1 MPLPVA
7 VNGTVS
13 LQGPTRQGDAP
24 QPLTKRA
31 MIIRMSEETLEALAA
46 YPAHP
51 PLQFEFGDTPVRVYT
66 IHYYSFL
73 CFNSCTLPSQPPGY
87 SHRVYFLPNARGSRV
102 HPHELYLR
110 SALASKINAPLKLY
124 ADIAG
129 KFNVER
135 ELNGKAESKVH
146 QSTADAQK
154 TKSERRIVLLD
165 NPPTLT
171 SSATKTKPSA
181 PAKKRKPAVS
191 ATTTVRRVQHIIQ
204 AKYEGSSVARGRQ
217 SPSHPLPSS
226 QASPVSPA
234 IRAQMVHLLAKG
246 PRTKEDVLTQVG
258 GSDASESLRVQLN
271 ELLVTI
277 AERERPNSKSA
288 VPGQPLYTLLPI
300 SWKEVRPYE
309 FAGLTDDERRKMW
322 RQARQSLYSLGIPES
337 DAAWDHVRTLPG
349 SAVTSSSKVGAG
361 PKRATGAVGTERKKN
376 AGSTSKAPVEAKIE
390 GVRPSQTAK
399 VREEVTQFP
408 RPTKTAPKREK
419 DETASRRL
427 PGMSGPRNSRDT
439 APSQSSSQSQ
449 SQAQGPTKKAGLTD
463 SRGSRGD
470 SSKPNGRAG
479 LATPIQPSSSHERE
493 PEREG
498 TARVMKK
505 LRESGSD
512 LDRDKGKS
520 VPAPKMKRRKDDAS
534 DLESS
539 RDWDGTDTLGKANT
553 KRKKL
558 REDHDD
564 KDSINGAGNAVKRR
578 KVVDDD
584 RPYKPGGGGGGGG
597 GTSKARERDRDK
609 ESDRR
614 QGKARDRDLLP
625 IAKRPRDNDLGSPDA
640 SPPPRKSTV
649 HERERQRE
657 REPDRSVSPPRRVKR
672 EPSLS
677 PALHNSRQRESSPIP
692 RVSTKHTG
700 SPPREA
706 VKREDS
712 PRPHGHSRRGDSPP
726 APRTS
731 KRATSPLR
739 SQAHVR
745 DRDRDRES
753 SANGVSTTRRRR
765 SPIYTS
771 SEDEHHNAPVRRN
784 APSSVTSSSSS
795 REAVRTQG
803 YASHPSPP
811 TTPYPKD
818 REALQARYRSSYRNY
833 IAVYYKLME
842 ERAKIQ
848 DALDDLGRG
857 REGSVCSDRD
867 VEMMDEEGLRELA
880 SQYAAWTRE
889 LEGIR
894 NAYSAE
900 AERMDIAT
908 S

>member
-1 MPLPVA
+1 M
-7 VNGTVS
+7 
-13 LQGPTRQGDAP
+13 
-24 QPLTKRA
+24 
-31 MIIRMSEETLEALAA
+31 
-46 YPAHP
+46 
-51 PLQFEFGDTPVRVYT
+51 
-66 IHYYSFL
+66 
-73 CFNSCTLPSQPPGY
+73 
-87 SHRVYFLPNARGSRV
+87 RGVQEST
-102 HPHELYLR
+102 PHELYLR

-154 TKSERRIVLLD
+154 TKSERRIVVLD
-165 NPPTLT
+165 NPLTLT
-171 SSATKTKPSA
+171 PSATKTKPSA

-191 ATTTVRRVQHIIQ
+191 ATTTVRRVQHVIR
-204 AKYEGSSVARGRQ
+204 AKYEGSSVARGQ
-217 SPSHPLPSS
+217 QPPPHPLPSS
-226 QASPVSPA
+226 QASPVSSA

-271 ELLVTI
+271 ELLVTVRMFSSHIFSFPLDLGLISQI

-361 PKRATGAVGTERKKN
+361 PKRATGAVGMERKKN

-399 VREEVTQFP
+399 VREEVTQLP

-427 PGMSGPRNSRDT
+427 PGVSGPRNSRDMG
-439 APSQSSSQSQ
+439 PSQSPSQSQ
-449 SQAQGPTKKAGLTD
+449 THGPTKKASLTD

-498 TARVMKK
+498 TTRVTKK

-520 VPAPKMKRRKDDAS
+520 VPAPKVKRRKDDAS
-534 DLESS
+534 DLESP
-539 RDWDGTDTLGKANT
+539 RDRDGTDTLGKANT

-564 KDSINGAGNAVKRR
+564 KDRINGAGNAVKRR

-584 RPYKPGGGGGGGG
+584 RPYKPGGGGGGG
-597 GTSKARERDRDK
+597 TSKARERDRDK

-614 QGKARDRDLLP
+614 QDKARDRDPLP
-625 IAKRPRDNDLGSPDA
+625 IAKRPRDSDQGSPDA
-640 SPPPRKSTV
+640 SPPPRKPTV

-657 REPDRSVSPPRRVKR
+657 REPDRSSSPPRRVKR

-700 SPPREA
+700 SPPRET

-712 PRPHGHSRRGDSPP
+712 PRPRGHSRRGDSPP

-731 KRATSPLR
+731 KRATSPIR

-771 SEDEHHNAPVRRN
+771 SDDEHHNAPVRRN

-803 YASHPSPP
+803 YASHPPLP
-811 TTPYPKD
+811 TAPYPKD

-908 S
+908 